1 MKVKPPDG
9 YHWMDYQGGPV
20 LMPGDY
26 APHDGA
32 VEEFDFE
39 IIEERDP
46 DRVRKSSHP
55 GETVPAKPSERR
67 RGSTRNPRGSAGG
80 QRGGIKLSEANVKT
94 LEGKRDEHNEKVKE
108 QKNDQ

>member
-9 YHWMDYQGGPV
+9 YHWMDYEGGPV

-39 IIEERDP
+39 IVEEHDP
-46 DRVRKSSHP
+46 DRIRK
-55 GETVPAKPSERR
+55 GEE
-67 RGSTRNPRGSAGG
+67 
-80 QRGGIKLSEANVKT
+80 
-94 LEGKRDEHNEKVKE
+94 
-108 QKNDQ
+108 